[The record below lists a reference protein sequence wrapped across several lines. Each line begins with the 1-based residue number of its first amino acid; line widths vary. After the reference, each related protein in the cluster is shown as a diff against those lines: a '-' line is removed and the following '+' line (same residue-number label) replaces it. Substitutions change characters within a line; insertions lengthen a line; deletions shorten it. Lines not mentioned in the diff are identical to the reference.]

1 LRPTD
6 RHPGA
11 IAIERNEMKKMLLLS
26 TLLNATAAHAQ
37 DSTFTVGAGIAAG
50 TRYSGSDE
58 HLVAPVI
65 VADYQAANG
74 FYASTLRGIGF
85 AAGGDRL
92 SASIGLGYRGE
103 RRENDTNGFVGR
115 SGSKALKGMGDVKGS
130 ATLNVGAE
138 AQLTD
143 VFSVG
148 AHAELPVSRREN
160 GKQFSLGLNAKLLES
175 QADKVAVGVALQFG
189 EAKYMQTYYG
199 VDARQAA
206 RSGYR
211 VFKPGGGLYGTDVSV
226 SWEHRID
233 AHWTVTSMLGA
244 QRLTG
249 DAAKSPLVRRKT
261 APTFA
266 VYAGYQF

>member
-1 LRPTD
+1 
-6 RHPGA
+6 
-11 IAIERNEMKKMLLLS
+11 MKKILMLS
-26 TLLNATAAHAQ
+26 TLLIAATAHAQ
-37 DSTFTVGAGIAAG
+37 DSTFTLGAGIGAG

-58 HLVAPVI
+58 HLVSPVV

-74 FYASTLRGIGF
+74 FYASTMRGIGF
-85 AAGGDRL
+85 AAGSEQL
-92 SASIGLGYRGE
+92 SASIGLGYRGG
-103 RRENDTNGFVGR
+103 RRESDTNGFVGR
-115 SGSKALKGMGDVKGS
+115 TGSKALKGMGDVMGS

-148 AHAELPVSRREN
+148 ARAEIPISRREN
-160 GKQFSLGLNAKLLES
+160 GKQFALGLNAKLLDS
-175 QADKVAVGVALQFG
+175 QADKVAAGVALQFG
-189 EAKYMQTYYG
+189 EAKYLQTYYG

-211 VFKPGGGLYGTDVSV
+211 AFTPKGGMYGTDVSI

-233 AHWTVTSMLGA
+233 AHWAVTSLLGA

-249 DAAKSPLVRRKT
+249 DAAKSPLVRSKT
-261 APTFA
+261 APTAA
-266 VYAGYQF
+266 VYAAYAF

>member
-1 LRPTD
+1 
-6 RHPGA
+6 
-11 IAIERNEMKKMLLLS
+11 MKRTLWLS
-26 TLLNATAAHAQ
+26 TLLAAAAHAQ
-37 DSTFTVGAGIAAG
+37 DSTLTVGAGIAAG

-58 HLVAPVI
+58 HLVAPV
-65 VADYQAANG
+65 VVVDYQTANG

-85 AAGGDRL
+85 AAGGEQL

-115 SGSKALKGMGDVKGS
+115 TGSKALKGMGDVKGS

-143 VFSVG
+143 VFGVG
-148 AHAELPVSRREN
+148 AHAEIPISRREN
-160 GKQFSLGLNAKLLES
+160 GKQFALSLNAKLLDS
-175 QADKVAVGVALQFG
+175 QTDKVTAGVALQFG
-189 EAKYMQTYYG
+189 EAMYMQTYYG

-211 VFKPGGGLYGTDVSV
+211 VFTPDGGLYGTDVSV

-233 AHWTVTSMLGA
+233 AHWAVTSMLGA
-244 QRLTG
+244 QRLAG

-261 APTFA
+261 APTVA
-266 VYAGYQF
+266 VYAAYQF

>member
-1 LRPTD
+1 
-6 RHPGA
+6 
-11 IAIERNEMKKMLLLS
+11 MKRLPLLS
-26 TLLNATAAHAQ
+26 TLLIAAAAQAQ
-37 DSTFTVGAGIAAG
+37 DSTFTIGAGAG
-50 TRYSGSDE
+50 AGARYSGSDE
-58 HLVAPVI
+58 HVLAPV
-65 VADYQAANG
+65 VVLDYQAANG

-85 AAGGDRL
+85 AAGGDQL

-103 RRENDTNGFVGR
+103 RREKDSNGFIGR
-115 SGSKALKGMGDVKGS
+115 TGSKALKGMGDIEGS
-130 ATLNVGAE
+130 ATVNVGAE

-160 GKQFSLGLNAKLLES
+160 GKQFALGLNAKLLDS
-175 QADKVAVGVALQFG
+175 QADKVSAGVALQFG
-189 EAKYMQTYYG
+189 DGKYMQTYYG

-211 VFKPGGGLYGTDVSV
+211 VFGPGGGLYGTDASV

-233 AHWTVTSMLGA
+233 AHWSVTTMLGA

-249 DAAKSPLVRRKT
+249 DAAKSPIVRRKT
-261 APTFA
+261 TPTAA
-266 VYAGYQF
+266 VYASYQF

>member
-1 LRPTD
+1 
-6 RHPGA
+6 
-11 IAIERNEMKKMLLLS
+11 MKKALLLS
-26 TLLNATAAHAQ
+26 TLLIAAAAHAQ
-37 DSTFTVGAGIAAG
+37 DSTLTLGAGIGAG
-50 TRYSGSDE
+50 ARYSGSDE
-58 HLVAPVI
+58 HLVAPV
-65 VADYQAANG
+65 VVLDYQSASG
-74 FYASTLRGIGF
+74 FYASTLRGIGV
-85 AAGGDRL
+85 AGGSDQL

-103 RRENDTNGFVGR
+103 RRENDTNGFIGR
-115 SGSKALKGMGDVKGS
+115 TGSKALKGMGDIRGS

-148 AHAELPVSRREN
+148 AHAEIPISRRKN
-160 GKQFSLGLNAKLLES
+160 GKQFALGLNAKLLDS
-175 QADKVAVGVALQFG
+175 QADKVAAGVALQFG
-189 EAKYMQTYYG
+189 EAKYLQTYYG

-211 VFKPGGGLYGTDVSV
+211 AFTPEGGMYGTDVSI

-233 AHWTVTSMLGA
+233 AHWAVTSMLGA

-261 APTFA
+261 APTAA
-266 VYAGYQF
+266 VYAAYTF

>member
-1 LRPTD
+1 
-6 RHPGA
+6 
-11 IAIERNEMKKMLLLS
+11 MKRTLCLS
-26 TLLNATAAHAQ
+26 TLLVAAAAHAQ

-58 HLVAPVI
+58 HLVAPVV

-74 FYASTLRGIGF
+74 FYASTLRGIGV
-85 AAGGDRL
+85 AGGSEQL
-92 SASIGLGYRGE
+92 GASIGLGYRGE
-103 RRENDTNGFVGR
+103 RRENDTNGFGGR
-115 SGSKALKGMGDVKGS
+115 TGSKALKGMGDVKGS

-138 AQLTD
+138 AQLTN

-148 AHAELPVSRREN
+148 AHAEIPVSHREN
-160 GKQFSLGLNAKLLES
+160 GKQFALGLNAKLLDS
-175 QADKVAVGVALQFG
+175 QADKVTAGVALQFG
-189 EAKYMQTYYG
+189 EAKYLQTYYG

-211 VFKPGGGLYGTDVSV
+211 AFKPEGGMYGTDVSL

-233 AHWTVTSMLGA
+233 AHWSVTSMLGA

-261 APTFA
+261 TPTAA
-266 VYAGYQF
+266 VYAAYRF

>member
-1 LRPTD
+1 
-6 RHPGA
+6 
-11 IAIERNEMKKMLLLS
+11 MKKALLLS
-26 TLLNATAAHAQ
+26 TLLTAAAAHAQ
-37 DSTFTVGAGIAAG
+37 DSTFTLGAGIGAG

-58 HLVAPVI
+58 YLAAPVI

-85 AAGGDRL
+85 AAGGEQL
-92 SASIGLGYRGE
+92 SASIALGYRGE
-103 RRENDTNGFVGR
+103 RTEKDTNGFVGR
-115 SGSKALKGMGDVKGS
+115 TGSKALKGMGDIKGS

-143 VFSVG
+143 VFSVA
-148 AHAELPVSRREN
+148 AHAEIPVSRREN
-160 GKQFSLGLNAKLLES
+160 GKQFALGVNAKLLDS
-175 QADKVAVGVALQFG
+175 QADKVAAGVALQFG
-189 EAKYMQTYYG
+189 EANYLQTYYG

-211 VFKPGGGLYGTDVSV
+211 AFRPEGGMYGTDVSL

-233 AHWTVTSMLGA
+233 AHWAVTSLLGA

-261 APTFA
+261 APTAA
-266 VYAGYQF
+266 VYAAYTF